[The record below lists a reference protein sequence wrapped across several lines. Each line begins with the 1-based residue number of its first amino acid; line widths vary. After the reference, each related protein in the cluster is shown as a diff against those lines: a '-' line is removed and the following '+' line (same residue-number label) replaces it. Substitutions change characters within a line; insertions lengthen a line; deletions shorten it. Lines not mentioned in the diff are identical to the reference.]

1 MIVMRDA
8 NEKRARIPL
17 PDPLGLLEDLSG
29 GRVVDPLRLA
39 KEMRDAKEG
48 RDPADDQVDLYVH
61 HLEQAYLHA
70 PCPGCVSLTESALV
84 GAEIYRRMEEKGV
97 TKEEVKDKELD
108 DVRESVRTRLAKMK
122 EEWLY
127 D

>member
-1 MIVMRDA
+1 MNDA
-8 NEKRARIPL
+8 TNEKRARLPL
-17 PDPLGLLEDLSG
+17 PDPLGILEDLSG

-39 KEMRDAKEG
+39 KEMRESKD
-48 RDPADDQVDLYVH
+48 DPNLAAAQVGKYVH

-70 PCPGCVSLTESALV
+70 PCSGCVSLTESALV

-97 TKEEVKDKELD
+97 TKEEVKENELD
-108 DVRESVRTRLAKMK
+108 DVRGSVRARLAKMK
-122 EEWLY
+122 EVWLH